1 MRLALAIVTALAL
14 APAAAA
20 AQTDVQRGT
29 IAVLPF
35 GAASPEFL
43 ETAAAVGVAVE
54 NALMESQRFMAVLP
68 RAGDA
73 AVQAEINK
81 TTEPTNIGSIVQIAQ
96 DAQLNANYVLS
107 GWVIGQDV
115 KSSGGVPTGA
125 YTAQV
130 RALIRILDVSTGSMV
145 MSDIVTIKSGPSLNC
160 PGGFAGRACELG
172 RERHGYRTQEEA
184 VTSVRTNG
192 NAQAE
197 IQNSL
202 TEHLGYIVVD
212 LMEGDGGAR
221 IVLRAVDG
229 EPRRGTKL
237 RMVHSRTSSL
247 DPNRVYTTTIGTLEV
262 AEVSDEVAMATITDG
277 AEKIVKALMDRQPVL
292 VLKN

>member
-1 MRLALAIVTALAL
+1 MRFALALVTGLAL
-14 APAAAA
+14 APAAAETQA
-20 AQTDVQRGT
+20 AVQRGT

-43 ETAAAVGVAVE
+43 QTAAAVGVAVE
-54 NALMESQRFMAVLP
+54 NALMESQRFTAVLP

-73 AVQAEINK
+73 AVRAEITK

-115 KSSGGVPTGA
+115 KSSGTPTGGF
-125 YTAQV
+125 TAQV

-145 MSDIVTIKSGPSLNC
+145 MSDIVTIKSGPALNC
-160 PGGFAGRACELG
+160 PGGLPGRACQLG
-172 RERHGYRTQEEA
+172 REMHGYGTQEEA
-184 VTSVRTNG
+184 VTSTRTNG

-197 IQNSL
+197 IQKSL
-202 TEHLGYIVVD
+202 TENLGYIVVD
-212 LMEGDGGAR
+212 LTEGEDGAR
-221 IVLRAVDG
+221 IVLRAVNG
-229 EPRRGTKL
+229 EPKRGTKL

-247 DPNRVYTTTIGTLEV
+247 DPNRVYTTTIGTLAVVEVSNEV
-262 AEVSDEVAMATITDG
+262 AIATITDG
-277 AEKIVKALMDRQPVL
+277 AEKIVKALKDRQPIL
-292 VLKN
+292 VLK